1 MQQNIRKPGIPYGIK
16 AMNNSDEASR
26 WHEIARAK
34 NMPMDL
40 QIQKSECAAQ
50 DITADMDNSKKRA
63 NCRDYENTWHMIL
76 MPKWVIP
83 ISRQAAVAAEPSMAS
98 DIIANVGG

>member
-1 MQQNIRKPGIPYGIK
+1 MCNKITEPVMVYGMK
-16 AMNNSDEASR
+16 AMAKLDEVGR